1 MNDLILFYKE
11 LPFIMQIFWGCAIVS
26 SVFMLV
32 QLVLSLIGMGDFEFD
47 ADAAAADGLDAS
59 GGVDLFTVKNIT
71 NFFVGFGWAGISLR
85 DVIETDWI
93 LLAVSVGFG
102 ILFVVIFI
110 LLFRQLMKLENNSAV
125 GVEETVGKNADVYLR
140 IPAGRGGKGKVQLSV
155 KGAVKEY
162 NAVTDDAENIPS
174 GTIVRITEI
183 IGKDCV
189 LVERL

>member
-1 MNDLILFYKE
+1 MNDLILFYKD
-11 LPFIMQIFWGCAIVS
+11 LPFMMQIFWGCAIVS

>member
-1 MNDLILFYKE
+1 
-11 LPFIMQIFWGCAIVS
+11 
-26 SVFMLV
+26 
-32 QLVLSLIGMGDFEFD
+32 
-47 ADAAAADGLDAS
+47 
-59 GGVDLFTVKNIT
+59 
-71 NFFVGFGWAGISLR
+71 
-85 DVIETDWI
+85 
-93 LLAVSVGFG
+93 
-102 ILFVVIFI
+102 
-110 LLFRQLMKLENNSAV
+110 MKLENNSAV